1 MLAEKCVNN
10 VIYVKRYNHC
20 CLQLRFLV
28 GTTILN
34 VICCYVPQSV
44 LSADTF
50 YEMINSIRIHSMKV
64 YLSKLHLYQ
73 RKRCQYLLVIS
84 NGHVDEHS
92 ARFEGVHGDSGYGM
106 SNQDGLRIPD
116 FSVANTLAIT
126 NTFFRKNKSRLITFS
141 SGGNHA
147 YIDFIL
153 VTRAQLKN
161 IKDTKVPRSEE
172 CITQVTCL

>member
-1 MLAEKCVNN
+1 MSLKLQIWHLLRAMSSLTFRQAIEYRFSLKLVRDMIITYSRIMLAEKCVNN

-73 RKRCQYLLVIS
+73 RKRC
-84 NGHVDEHS
+84 
-92 ARFEGVHGDSGYGM
+92 
-106 SNQDGLRIPD
+106 
-116 FSVANTLAIT
+116 
-126 NTFFRKNKSRLITFS
+126 
-141 SGGNHA
+141 
-147 YIDFIL
+147 
-153 VTRAQLKN
+153 
-161 IKDTKVPRSEE
+161 
-172 CITQVTCL
+172 